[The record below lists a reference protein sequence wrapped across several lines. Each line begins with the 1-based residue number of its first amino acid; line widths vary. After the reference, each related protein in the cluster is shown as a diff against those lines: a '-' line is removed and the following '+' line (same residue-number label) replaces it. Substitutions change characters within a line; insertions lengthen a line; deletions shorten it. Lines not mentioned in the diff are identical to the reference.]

1 MEKNS
6 TITAI
11 IANCLKGMFPAP
23 LGTFGFRIITILF
36 VLLSFLPFA
45 PITDSLETIQQLE
58 ISRKYATLTPVIFAI
73 YSLVTIVVFALFVIR
88 ILSDINGYG
97 VYEKDQIF
105 TSGTLISVYLF
116 FFLQIASGIFGAPSG
131 ICDYVTSMF
140 EEYSIWQLAPFV
152 IGWFLMGLFA
162 MILVVE
168 IFTDKFPN

>member
-116 FFLQIASGIFGAPSG
+116 FFLQIAPDKSVSQSQKSAKLH
-131 ICDYVTSMF
+131 YNTSRFSASANASSSLNF
-140 EEYSIWQLAPFV
+140 E
-152 IGWFLMGLFA
+152 
-162 MILVVE
+162 LV
-168 IFTDKFPN
+168 P